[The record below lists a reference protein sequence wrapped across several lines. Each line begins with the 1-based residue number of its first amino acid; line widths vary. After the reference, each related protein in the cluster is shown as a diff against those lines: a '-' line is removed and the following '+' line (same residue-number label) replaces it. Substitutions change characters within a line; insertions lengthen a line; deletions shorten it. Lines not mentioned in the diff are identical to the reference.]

1 CTRDCSSSH
10 CSSVYS
16 RFDVW

>member
-1 CTRDCSSSH
+1 CSRDCSSTD

>member
-1 CTRDCSSSH
+1 CTRDCSSSD